1 METTAGNPFWPH
13 FSEKSLTVNIQWRVK
28 WWKPKKNSLTVQL
41 TIIHSEVNQA
51 MKNAALNYKITAYQ
65 RKRRVSNLKAAH
77 LQQLKS
83 TKLINAEC
91 ILSVYKG
98 GTIYRPTSFWHES
111 SVISFSGNYFLRWAP
126 NHPWVVELSACV
138 QRKLVL
144 NAQYRPK
151 LSSLTTAP
159 TDALNLQRTKL
170 LSTHNIKGWWTF
182 FICQNGTVRFV
193 PLCPRILTYSTLL
206 HSPSPRKSTMLKS
219 LKLPRR

>member
-1 METTAGNPFWPH
+1 
-13 FSEKSLTVNIQWRVK
+13 
-28 WWKPKKNSLTVQL
+28 
-41 TIIHSEVNQA
+41 

-170 LSTHNIKGWWTF
+170 LQHTTLKG
-182 FICQNGTVRFV
+182 GERSSSAKTVPWGLSHCVLGYWHILPFYTRHHQGNRRCWSLEV
-193 PLCPRILTYSTLL
+193 TTEVVSKIDAVSRIPACCSPVGGVDLQRS
-206 HSPSPRKSTMLKS
+206 HSLQT
-219 LKLPRR
+219 

>member
-182 FICQNGTVRFV
+182 FIGQNGTVRFV